1 MTEELY
7 NKGIKKAIDKIRG
20 LQFSFNEYD
29 IVHDAILIYDGNDEA
44 EFFKVINSM
53 FYKND
58 RECPKHIPM
67 HTATGEKKEET
78 LGDKIDE
85 DGKLHLHKGH
95 WDLGWR
101 VCTKCHEPKPIG
113 CFHVGMQYSRGKRF
127 ISPACRECL
136 RKQQRESYPIRKEKE
151 KREKETLAERYVVR
165 MIRRRWDGSEIT
177 PQDIEI
183 RRTQIMLN
191 RLSSIIGNG
200 VYNNRPTYKYKRK

>member
-7 NKGIKKAIDKIRG
+7 NKGIKKAIDKIHG

-101 VCTKCHEPKPIG
+101 VCLKCHEPKPVG
-113 CFHVGMQYSRGKRF
+113 AFYVGMQISRGKRY
-127 ISPACRECL
+127 INSQCSECTAKSQKENYIRGKEAMSDDYVL
-136 RKQQRESYPIRKEKE
+136 HIMRK
-151 KREKETLAERYVVR
+151 
-165 MIRRRWDGSEIT
+165 RWKDGEIT
-177 PQDIEI
+177 PDDIEI
-183 RRTQIMLN
+183 KRTQIVLN
-191 RLSSIIGNG
+191 KVSRALCNG
-200 VYNNRPTYKYKRK
+200 IYMNRTRYKYKRG

>member
-101 VCTKCHEPKPIG
+101 VCLKCHEPKPVG
-113 CFHVGMQYSRGKRF
+113 AFYVGMQISRGKRY
-127 ISPACRECL
+127 INSQCSECTA
-136 RKQQRESYPIRKEKE
+136 KSQKENYIRG
-151 KREKETLAERYVVR
+151 KETMSDDYVLHIMR
-165 MIRRRWDGSEIT
+165 KRWKDGEIT
-177 PQDIEI
+177 PDDIEI
-183 RRTQIMLN
+183 KRTQIVLN
-191 RLSSIIGNG
+191 KVSRAICNG
-200 VYNNRPTYKYKRK
+200 IYMNRTRYKYKRG